1 MPPAKVKT
9 VPLPPP
15 DPKRLLLWY
24 DRQRRVLP
32 WRALP
37 GEVADPYSVW
47 LSEIMLQQTTVV
59 VVRRYYTKFLRL
71 WPNLTALAAAEVEQV
86 FTAWAGLGY
95 YRRARLLHN
104 CAVQVV
110 TQHGGR
116 FPADEAALKQLPGI
130 GDYTAAAI
138 AAIAFGQSA
147 NVVDGNV
154 ERIMA
159 RLYVLAQPLPQS
171 KQQVRA
177 LAAALV
183 PMRRGGDYA
192 QALMDLGATVCTPRQ
207 PRCPEC
213 PWRQSCQAFAQG
225 ATAHYPVKTKKI
237 TKPVRHA
244 TVFWLTNAKGQVWV
258 RRRPEAGLLPGM
270 TEFPST
276 PWGEE
281 EVNVAATKFNGLK
294 KQPQWR
300 LLPGE
305 IRHNFTHFTLYVK
318 IVTAQVGK
326 ISDSGAWTD
335 KDQLP
340 GLALPSIMRKIAAY
354 MHERGER

>member
-1 MPPAKVKT
+1 M
-9 VPLPPP
+9 
-15 DPKRLLLWY
+15 
-24 DRQRRVLP
+24 P

-37 GEVADPYSVW
+37 GEVADPYGVW

-59 VVRRYYTKFLRL
+59 VVRGYYTKFLRL
-71 WPNLTALAAAEVEQV
+71 WPNLAALAAAEVEQV

-104 CAVQVV
+104 CAAQVMA
-110 TQHGGR
+110 QHGGR

-159 RLYVLAQPLPQS
+159 RLYSVAQPLPQS
-171 KQQVRA
+171 KQRVRA

-183 PMRRGGDYA
+183 PPRRGGDYA
-192 QALMDLGATVCTPRQ
+192 QALMDLGATICTPRQ
-207 PRCPEC
+207 PRCAEC
-213 PWRQSCQAFAQG
+213 PWRQSCQAFVQG
-225 ATAHYPVKTKKI
+225 ATAQYPAKAKKI

-244 TVFWLTNAKGQVWV
+244 TVFWLVNAKGQVWV
-258 RRRPEAGLLPGM
+258 RRRPETGLLPGM
-270 TEFPST
+270 MEFPST
-276 PWGEE
+276 SWGAEQ
-281 EVNVAATKFNGLK
+281 VNAAVANFDGLK

-305 IRHNFTHFTLYVK
+305 IRHNFTHFTLYIK
-318 IVTAQVGK
+318 IVMARAAK
-326 ISDSGAWTD
+326 IYDSGMWVD

-354 MHERGER
+354 VFERGER

>member
-9 VPLPPP
+9 VPLPSP
-15 DPKRLLLWY
+15 DPKRLLRWY
-24 DRQRRVLP
+24 DQHRRVLP

-37 GEVADPYSVW
+37 GEAADPYRVW
-47 LSEIMLQQTTVV
+47 LSEIMLQQTTVTV
-59 VVRRYYTKFLRL
+59 VQGYYTKFLRL
-71 WPNLTALAAAEVEQV
+71 WPDLPALAAADVEQV

-104 CAVQVV
+104 CAVQVME
-110 TQHGGR
+110 QHGGR
-116 FPADEAALKQLPGI
+116 FPADEVDLRQLPGI
-130 GDYTAAAI
+130 GAYTAAAI
-138 AAIAFGQSA
+138 AAIAFGHSA

-159 RLYVLAQPLPQS
+159 RLYTVVQPLPQS

-183 PMRRGGDYA
+183 PPRRGGDYA

-213 PWRQSCQAFAQG
+213 PWQQACQALAQG
-225 ATAHYPVKTKKI
+225 TTMHYPIKAKKVVKPARRAI
-237 TKPVRHA
+237 
-244 TVFWLTNAKGQVWV
+244 VFWLTNAKGQVWV
-258 RRRPEAGLLPGM
+258 RRRPETGLLPGM
-270 TEFPST
+270 MEFPST
-276 PWGEE
+276 PWVAE
-281 EVNVAATKFNGLK
+281 EVNVAAASFNGLK
-294 KQPQWR
+294 KQPRWQ

-305 IRHNFTHFTLYVK
+305 IRHNFTHFTLYIK
-318 IVTAQVGK
+318 IVTARAVK
-326 ISDSGAWTD
+326 IHDSGMWVD

-354 MHERGER
+354 VHERGER